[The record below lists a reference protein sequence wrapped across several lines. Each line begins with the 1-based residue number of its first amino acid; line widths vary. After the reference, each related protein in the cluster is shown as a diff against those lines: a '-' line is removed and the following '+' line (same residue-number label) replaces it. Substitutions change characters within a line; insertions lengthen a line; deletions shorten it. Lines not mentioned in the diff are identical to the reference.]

1 MVIEYIITVIS
12 VSLSVLSFALALIMT
27 IKARRDGRMEVRFK
41 IMKYYG
47 QVLTITLIVSVYAF
61 IIDPGGTNMVNLLAV
76 VVLIIMSWILA
87 MRVW

>member
-61 IIDPGGTNMVNLLAV
+61 IIDPGGTSMVNLLAV